1 MKQVLTQTSVLLLTT
16 FAMGIAFYVSAAKD
30 LFILSC
36 IFLGLEIVFSF
47 LVVFISWAEATTK
60 RKAYIDEC
68 YFFCSHFSFYS
79 LRYLKSLLISRLDGI
94 MGQNLFSYS

>member
-16 FAMGIAFYVSAAKD
+16 FAVGVAFYVSAAKD

-47 LVVFISWAEATTK
+47 LVVLSRGPKRQRRGKLILMSVISSVAILIFIVYGT
-60 RKAYIDEC
+60 
-68 YFFCSHFSFYS
+68 
-79 LRYLKSLLISRLDGI
+79 
-94 MGQNLFSYS
+94 